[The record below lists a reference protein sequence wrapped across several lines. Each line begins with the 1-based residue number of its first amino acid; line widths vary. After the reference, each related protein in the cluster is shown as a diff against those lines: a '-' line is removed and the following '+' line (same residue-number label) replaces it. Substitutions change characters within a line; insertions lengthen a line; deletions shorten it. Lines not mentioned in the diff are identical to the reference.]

1 MIIVTVS
8 DLYYK
13 IVPDNIL
20 LIFLPVI
27 FGLRMFSPEM
37 LWWHSILGGVIGF
50 GFMYVVALYGRIRF
64 KKEALGGGDIKL
76 YFLIGLF
83 LGVNTV
89 ILSVLFAAL
98 LGIFYSLI
106 FHKRKG
112 YLPFVPFIF
121 GGSLIAYFVGAQ
133 FIDWYVSLIF

>member
-13 IVPDNIL
+13 IVPDKIL

-27 FGLRMFSPEM
+27 FTLRMFSEM
-37 LWWHSILGGVIGF
+37 IWWHSLLGGVVGF
-50 GFMYVVALYGRIRF
+50 GFMYLVSLYGKIRF

-83 LGVNTV
+83 LGINTV
-89 ILSVLFAAL
+89 IISIMFAAI
-98 LGIFYSLI
+98 LGIIYSII
-106 FHKRKG
+106 FRKRKG

-121 GGSLIAYFVGAQ
+121 GGSLIAYFVGTE
-133 FIDWYVSLIF
+133 FVNWYVSLLF